1 MSDMEYK
8 EHPGKYNS
16 TVNVIGGVPD
26 YLSMIDY
33 INCECGYGNSDT
45 FNFRTAKATSR
56 FKKAVNDAFISFES
70 NKHKELFLGALN
82 AADFSNEE
90 KMVIMFWQF
99 LYCNRL
105 FAEITDNVFL
115 RALYSGRT
123 SISASD
129 VEAFMKHLKVQS
141 PDDMSWSD
149 STIKTTASKYLTVLK
164 KLGFADGKTQ
174 KSIRAPHIS
183 SSLFIYL
190 VKFALSA
197 YPETNTLANPM
208 FRFSFLDNQSIIN
221 RLKTIEYIPLWDIT
235 QIANEVTIFLK

>member
-1 MSDMEYK
+1 MIQK
-8 EHPGKYNS
+8 ELKKKYNS

-26 YLSMIDY
+26 YMSMIDF
-33 INCECGYGNSDT
+33 INCECGYTSSDT
-45 FNFRTAKATSR
+45 FNFRTSKATSR
-56 FKKAVNDAFISFES
+56 FKKAVVDAFIAFETEP
-70 NKHKELFLGALN
+70 HKNIFLDALN
-82 AADFSNEE
+82 SNEFTNEE
-90 KMVIMFWQF
+90 KLIIMFWQF
-99 LYCNRL
+99 VFCNRL

-129 VEAFMKHLKVQS
+129 VEAFMKHLKLKS

-164 KLGFADGKTQ
+164 KLGFADGKIQ
-174 KSIRAPHIS
+174 KSIRSPHIS

-197 YPETNTLANPM
+197 YPETANLNNPM

-235 QIANEVTIFLK
+235 QIANEVTITLK

>member
-1 MSDMEYK
+1 ME
-8 EHPGKYNS
+8 ERYNS

-26 YLSMIDY
+26 YMSMIDF
-33 INCECGYGNSDT
+33 INCECGYTTSDA
-45 FNFRTAKATSR
+45 FSFRTTKATSR
-56 FKKAVNDAFISFES
+56 FKKAVIDAFILFES
-70 NKHKELFLGALN
+70 DKHKDLFLNSLN
-82 AADFSNEE
+82 SDVFSNEE
-90 KMVIMFWQF
+90 KMIIMFWQF

-129 VEAFMKHLKVQS
+129 VEAFIKYLKVQS
-141 PDDMSWSD
+141 PADMSWSD

-164 KLGFADGKTQ
+164 KFGFADGKVQ

-190 VKFALSA
+190 VRFALSV
-197 YPETNTLANPM
+197 YPEITTLDNPI
-208 FRFSFLDNQSIIN
+208 FRFSFLDKQSIIN
-221 RLKTIEYIPLWDIT
+221 RLKAIENIPLWDIT
-235 QIANEVTIFLK
+235 QVGNEVTITLK

>member
-1 MSDMEYK
+1 MSHNNQK
-8 EHPGKYNS
+8 GKYNS

-26 YLSMIDY
+26 YMSMIDF
-33 INCECGYGNSDT
+33 INCECGYGYTGT
-45 FNFRTAKATSR
+45 FNFRTAKATTR
-56 FKKAVNDAFISFES
+56 FKKAVVDAFIVFES
-70 NKHKELFLGALN
+70 DPHKELFLEALN
-82 AADFSNEE
+82 SNAFSNEE
-90 KMVIMFWQF
+90 KLIVMFWQF
-99 LYCNRL
+99 VFCNRL

-129 VEAFMKHLKVQS
+129 VEAFMKHLKLQS

-164 KLGFADGKTQ
+164 KLGFADGKIQ
-174 KSIRAPHIS
+174 KSIRSPHIS

-190 VKFALSA
+190 IKFALSA
-197 YPETNTLANPM
+197 YPETANLNNPM
-208 FRFSFLDNQSIIN
+208 FRFSFLDKQSIIN

-235 QIANEVTIFLK
+235 QIANEVTITLK